1 MAPGTLTELAGEST
15 LNTKFVRDVDERPK
29 VAYNEFSDE
38 IPVISLDGI
47 DEEVGGGGKRE
58 EICRKIVEACENWG
72 VFQVVDHGVDIGL
85 VEDMTKLARDFFDL
99 SPEEKLRFDMSGGK
113 KGGFIVSSHLQGE
126 VVQDW
131 REIVTYFSYP
141 IRNRDYSRWPT
152 KPEGWVKVTEQYSEK
167 LMSLACKLLEVLS
180 EAMGLEKEVL
190 TKACV
195 DMDQKIVVNYY
206 PKCPQPDLT
215 LGLKRHTDPGTI
227 TLLLQDQVG
236 GLQATRDNGKT
247 WITVQPVEGA
257 FVVNLGDHGHY
268 LSNGRF
274 KNADH
279 QAVVNSNSSR
289 LSIATFQN
297 PAPEATVY
305 PLKVREGE
313 KPILEEPITF
323 AEMYKRKMGRDIELA
338 RLKKLAKEEHVHKED
353 AIAKPLEEDAIA
365 KPQDQII
372 AKPQDQ
378 IIAKP
383 LDQTIAKP
391 LDQTVAKPIDQIIA
405 KPLDQIIA

>member
-1 MAPGTLTELAGEST
+1 MGCERPTTLTALEGEKF
-15 LNTKFVRDVDERPK
+15 LNKSFIRDEDERPK
-29 VAYNEFSDE
+29 VAYNDFSHD

-47 DEEVGGGGKRE
+47 DEASSSSKRAD
-58 EICRKIVEACENWG
+58 ICRKIVEAFEEWG
-72 VFQVVDHGVDIGL
+72 IFQVVDHGVDADL
-85 VEDMTKLARDFFDL
+85 VSDMARLAREFFAL
-99 SPEEKLRFDMSGGK
+99 PPEEKLRFDMSGGK

-126 VVQDW
+126 AVQDW
-131 REIVTYFSYP
+131 REMVAYFSYP
-141 IRNRDYSRWPT
+141 IKNRDYSRWPD
-152 KPEGWVKVTEQYSEK
+152 KPEEWRKVTEQYSEK
-167 LMSLACKLLEVLS
+167 LMGLACKLLVVLS
-180 EAMGLEKEVL
+180 EAMGLESEAL

-236 GLQATRDNGKT
+236 GLQATRDGGKT
-247 WITVQPVEGA
+247 WITVEPIPGA

-279 QAVVNSNSSR
+279 QAVVNSNYSR

-297 PAPEATVY
+297 PAPEAIVY
-305 PLKVREGE
+305 PLAIREGE

-323 AEMYKRKMGRDIELA
+323 TEMYRRKMSKDLELA
-338 RLKKLAKEEHVHKED
+338 RLKKLAKEQQLKLED
-353 AIAKPLEEDAIA
+353 HEKVKLES
-365 KPQDQII
+365 
-372 AKPQDQ
+372 
-378 IIAKP
+378 
-383 LDQTIAKP
+383 
-391 LDQTVAKPIDQIIA
+391 KPIEEILA
-405 KPLDQIIA
+405 

>member
-1 MAPGTLTELAGEST
+1 MASTTLTALAQEKT
-15 LNTKFVRDVDERPK
+15 LNPKFVRDEDERPK
-29 VAYNEFSDE
+29 VAYNEFSNE

-47 DEEVGGGGKRE
+47 DEVDGRRG
-58 EICRKIVEACENWG
+58 EICKKIVEACEEWG
-72 VFQVVDHGVDIGL
+72 IFQVIDHGVDTKLIS
-85 VEDMTKLARDFFDL
+85 DMTAHARKFFAL
-99 SPEEKLRFDMSGGK
+99 PPEEKLRFDMSGGK

-126 VVQDW
+126 TVQDW

-141 IRNRDYSRWPT
+141 IKNRDYSRWPD
-152 KPEGWVKVTEQYSEK
+152 KPEGWRDVTKEYSEK
-167 LMSLACKLLEVLS
+167 LMGLACKLLEVLS
-180 EAMGLEKEVL
+180 EAMGLEKEAL

-195 DMDQKIVVNYY
+195 DMDQKVVVNFY
-206 PKCPQPDLT
+206 PTCPQPELT

-247 WITVQPVEGA
+247 WITVQPVPGA

-305 PLKVREGE
+305 PLKIREGE
-313 KPILEEPITF
+313 KAILEEPITF
-323 AEMYKRKMGRDIELA
+323 AEMYRRKMSKDLELA
-338 RLKKLAKEEHVHKED
+338 RLKKLAKEQQLQDFEKAKLD
-353 AIAKPLEEDAIA
+353 AQPLENILA
-365 KPQDQII
+365 
-372 AKPQDQ
+372 
-378 IIAKP
+378 
-383 LDQTIAKP
+383 
-391 LDQTVAKPIDQIIA
+391 
-405 KPLDQIIA
+405 